1 MYESVGTETMR
12 DAVAGRGYKNLGRE
26 DSRDH
31 QGLDSK
37 IESEDE
43 SEGKGR
49 GTAEAGG
56 GGLYTRALVGGAHL

>member
-1 MYESVGTETMR
+1 MGLKRVYESVGTETMR

-37 IESEDE
+37 IESEEE
-43 SEGKGR
+43 SEGKG
-49 GTAEAGG
+49 GGATEAGWG
-56 GGLYTRALVGGAHL
+56 RFI